1 MPEYMQKIIFVLA
14 VIFLTHPC
22 FSQIN
27 QEQIVGTY
35 NTNFQNLPHPIGY
48 VNDFATVLDS
58 LDRTYLETKLGDF
71 DKQTTN
77 QIVIITLNSDEL
89 TEENFDRYALY
100 ISNYWEVGTKE
111 KNNGLTIVLSP
122 VLRRIR
128 INTGLGTEKIL
139 TDEICEE
146 VLQTIIVPEFKNG
159 NYFEG
164 LDKAADEFIRLW
176 K

>member
-1 MPEYMQKIIFVLA
+1 MPGLMQKIIFLLSVVFLA
-14 VIFLTHPC
+14 NPC
-22 FSQIN
+22 FSQTGG
-27 QEQIVGTY
+27 EQIA
-35 NTNFQNLPHPIGY
+35 NPNLRNVPDPIGY
-48 VNDFATVLDS
+48 VNDFAIVLDS
-58 LDRTYLETKLGDF
+58 LDRAYLETKLGDF

-77 QIVIITLNSDEL
+77 QIVIIILDSDEL

-111 KNNGLTIVLSP
+111 KNNGLTIVISP

-139 TDEICEE
+139 TDEICKD
-146 VLQTIIVPEFKNG
+146 VLQTIIVPEFKDG

-164 LDKAADEFIRLW
+164 LDQATDEFIRLW